1 MPVREDHEYADK
13 AHEKTIQHAGW
24 TYGCHSSKIGDKP
37 RGGPGT
43 YWVRDGYRPV
53 VMDGGDGYFLLPISV
68 KHTTDWLS
76 THADGRPLKC
86 GHLEELRL
94 KDPQC
99 IGCANREWATPA
111 VCQEV

>member
-1 MPVREDHEYADK
+1 MPVREGYIYAND
-13 AHEKTIQHAGW
+13 AHEKTKQEAGW

-43 YWVRDGYRPV
+43 YEVPIGRLAVGSKSDGTAINV
-53 VMDGGDGYFLLPISV
+53 LETQQ
-68 KHTTDWLS
+68 HTTDWLS

-99 IGCANREWATPA
+99 IGCANRE
-111 VCQEV
+111 

>member
-43 YWVRDGYRPV
+43 YL
-53 VMDGGDGYFLLPISV
+53 VMDSFRVDDEYQSNDGVTRVACSPTFRE
-68 KHTTDWLS
+68 HTTDWLS
-76 THADGRPLKC
+76 HHADGRPLKC

-99 IGCANREWATPA
+99 IGCANRE
-111 VCQEV
+111 